1 MNFLED
7 ADFKHYFKMFVIGIS
22 IFGILCFLFLFV
34 FRDNHGITLKKD
46 TVEYGN
52 PVRVVDL
59 IETVA
64 GNPVEKSD
72 KISSNTI
79 SVNGYEITFDEID
92 VFKLGSQ
99 TITGKYTDGS
109 IPKQM
114 IEIHVVDTKKPV
126 IKINKDIDQNMEL
139 KDVRKLKVDSYYSVS
154 DNQTPD
160 SKIKIRKY
168 IKEEKYSYGDTV
180 HLIIEAKDKSGNISK
195 KSVPICGTTSRK
207 RTHKIDK
214 F

>member
-1 MNFLED
+1 M
-7 ADFKHYFKMFVIGIS
+7 
-22 IFGILCFLFLFV
+22 
-34 FRDNHGITLKKD
+34 
-46 TVEYGN
+46 
-52 PVRVVDL
+52 RVVDL

-114 IEIHVVDTKKPV
+114 IEIHVVDTKS
-126 IKINKDIDQNMEL
+126 QSL
-139 KDVRKLKVDSYYSVS
+139 KSIRISI
-154 DNQTPD
+154 QTW
-160 SKIKIRKY
+160 S
-168 IKEEKYSYGDTV
+168 
-180 HLIIEAKDKSGNISK
+180 
-195 KSVPICGTTSRK
+195 
-207 RTHKIDK
+207 
-214 F
+214 

>member
-180 HLIIEAKDKSGNISK
+180 HLIIEAKDKS
-195 KSVPICGTTSRK
+195 
-207 RTHKIDK
+207 
-214 F
+214 